1 MSRDAA
7 RFISSFLTVALFVG
21 TLMPG
26 SWKDAAA
33 SPFPR
38 SLDLAVI
45 AHIALFA
52 GICFTMAPARFW
64 DVRSWHVL
72 TVGLALA
79 LLTEGLQFFAIE
91 RHPNLDGVLQDMI
104 GVVGGV
110 GVGAAA
116 RRIAL
121 LIAATD
127 RTFVRCLI
135 CPTTGKCPAG

>member
-26 SWKDAAA
+26 SWKNAAA

-104 GVVGGV
+104 GVVVGWALGRLRGG
-110 GVGAAA
+110 
-116 RRIAL
+116 
-121 LIAATD
+121 
-127 RTFVRCLI
+127 
-135 CPTTGKCPAG
+135 